1 MLGNCP
7 QNSFNGNYQ
16 WKNLKGRENL
26 IPPVILLFTK
36 QHCWHFLKKK
46 KKFKPTRK
54 IRQHLDYHTQIM
66 VKCVYQCLEPF
77 WQYIRGIIGFIAV
90 ISVALVFVLITYFH
104 RSFWPLLTIVYYLN
118 SSFIDHAYCNHVC
131 RVIQK

>member
-1 MLGNCP
+1 MEKFERKGEPNTTC
-7 QNSFNGNYQ
+7 NFIIYQ
-16 WKNLKGRENL
+16 TA
-26 IPPVILLFTK
+26 LLAFPK
-36 QHCWHFLKKK
+36 KKK